1 MKKRKILFITGC
13 RSDFYIQK
21 PIIDAAKKSP
31 FLKTLLIVTGAHL
44 SKKFGKSFDE
54 ILMGKYNIIA
64 KIKNLQT
71 SDKHISRLNSTST
84 QLMKLANVIKKSKP
98 DFILSPFDREESITS
113 AIAGAYMNIPVAH
126 LGAGDRTR
134 VNIDGVIRHSV
145 TKLSN
150 IFFCFTSENAKR
162 VIRLGEEKWRVYN
175 VGHTAVERYKN
186 NKVISNAY
194 LSKYFKLNVA
204 KEPLLIFI
212 QHPVSNW
219 LEQTKKHINISLSA
233 IDALNLPTIIIR
245 SNSDPGTETIKSA
258 YEKYKFTNK
267 KVRYFENIPEIFFIN
282 ILKKASVLVGNS
294 SMGVLEAPYLKLP
307 VVNIGLRQ
315 KDRQNAGNMIF
326 VSHNK
331 SKIINA
337 IKKSIYNKK
346 YIKKIRKIQNPYARS
361 GTSNRIVRILSK
373 IKINQKLINKKITY

>member
-21 PIIDAAKKSP
+21 PIIDAATKSP
-31 FLKTLLIVTGAHL
+31 FLRTLLVVTGAHL
-44 SKKFGKSFDE
+44 SKKFGKSLDE
-54 ILMGKYNIIA
+54 IVKGKYNIIA
-64 KIKNLQT
+64 RIKNLKI
-71 SDKHISRLNSTST
+71 SDNRISRLNGASI
-84 QLMKLANVIKKSKP
+84 QLMSLAKVIKKFQP
-98 DFILSPFDREESITS
+98 DLILSPFDREESITT

-134 VNIDGVIRHSV
+134 VNIDGVIRHGV

-150 IFFCFTSENAKR
+150 IFFCFTPENAKR
-162 VIRLGEEKWRVYN
+162 VIKMGEEKWRVYN
-175 VGHTAVERYKN
+175 VGHTAVERYENSKL
-186 NKVISNAY
+186 ISNSD
-194 LSKYFKLNVA
+194 LSEYFKLNIS

-233 IDALNLPTIIIR
+233 IDELNFPTIIIR
-245 SNSDPGTETIKSA
+245 SNSDPGTKTIKSA

-267 KVRYFENIPEIFFIN
+267 KVRYFENIPEIFFVN
-282 ILKKASVLVGNS
+282 ILRKASVLVGNS

-315 KDRQNAGNMIF
+315 KDRQNAGNILF

-331 SKIINA
+331 IKIINA

-346 YIKKIRKIQNPYARS
+346 YLKEIRKIKNPYGKS
-361 GTSNRIVRILSK
+361 GASNRIVKILSK
-373 IKINQKLINKKITY
+373 IRIDQKLINKKITY